1 MVLRR
6 WLSDRMHSC
15 KHRSPANSK
24 AIVNMNSEGDV
35 KALVEAARARLQA
48 GDRKEAL
55 QLSQQAVDVDAEHP
69 PALFLLGVAL
79 RLNGLLDEAIQK
91 LSDFLVLAPGVAQG
105 RYERGLARYSRGDLL
120 EAVNDLQ
127 QAVEI
132 DPSFANAWRTL
143 SEVLLAQGN
152 EDEAA
157 KAHARSVLTR
167 EVDPALRQATELFAA
182 GRVGVAEGICREYL
196 RINPTDV
203 NAMRLLADI
212 GYKLGIMEEAVQ
224 LYQRCLELA
233 PDYHMA
239 RHKYALALSKQ
250 DKFEAA
256 MEQVNHLIKI
266 DPNNVAYKT
275 LHAAIASSAGRF
287 DEAHVVYEDVL
298 ARVPDAVTILTSYGH
313 SLRYSGKGEKAA
325 IIYRRAIAADA
336 GHGDAY
342 WSLANLKTVK
352 FTAAEAEDMT
362 KRLLAIAGDSPDKYH
377 LAFAVGKA
385 LEDLK
390 DYSGS
395 FDAYK
400 AGNEIK
406 RRYSGYDAEDNTQR
420 IDDSIAVCDDKFISQ
435 FDEGGHP
442 DSSPI
447 FIVGLPRSG
456 STLLE
461 QILASHSQVEAT
473 AELHF
478 ISRIAAQLEGTRK
491 RGELRRYPKLLADL
505 SRDERIALGQ
515 QYLDACSVYRSNGTK
530 FIDKLPNNFMHVA
543 LIRAILPNATVIDAR
558 RSPMAACFANFK
570 QLFAEGQPFTYSL
583 EDIGHYYAD
592 YQRLMLHWQ
601 QVMPGQCLT
610 VEYENVV
617 GDLEGQVARML
628 EHCSLDFEDAC
639 VSFHE
644 NDRAVRSASSEQVR
658 QPIFQGGLEQWRHF
672 ESALGPLKNV
682 LNSRGLAID

>member
-1 MVLRR
+1 MY
-6 WLSDRMHSC
+6 SC
-15 KHRSPANSK
+15 KYRFLANSK
-24 AIVNMNSEGDV
+24 VIFNMNSDGDV

-48 GDRKEAL
+48 GDKQEAL
-55 QLSQQAVDVDAEHP
+55 QLAKRAVEVDAEHP
-69 PALFLLGVAL
+69 PALFLLGVAW
-79 RLNGLLDEAIQK
+79 RLNGSLDLAIQR
-91 LSDFLVLAPGVAQG
+91 LSEFLVLAPDVAQG
-105 RYERGLARYSRGDLL
+105 RYELGLARYSRGHLL
-120 EAVNDLQ
+120 EAAKDLH

-132 DPSFANAWRTL
+132 DPSLVVAWRALT
-143 SEVLLAQGN
+143 EVLLAQGD
-152 EDEAA
+152 EDGAA
-157 KAHARSVLTR
+157 KAHARAGLTR
-167 EVDPALRQATELFAA
+167 GVDPALRQATELFST

-196 RINPTDV
+196 RNNPTDV

-250 DKFEAA
+250 DKFDAS
-256 MEQVNHLIKI
+256 MEEVKRLIKI
-266 DPNNVAYKT
+266 DPNNIAYKT
-275 LHAAIASSAGRF
+275 LHAAVASSAGRF
-287 DEAHVVYEDVL
+287 DEAHAVYEDVL
-298 ARVPDAVTILTSYGH
+298 AHAPDAVTILTSYGH
-313 SLRYSGKGEKAA
+313 SLRYSGQGEKAA
-325 IIYRRAIAADA
+325 TIYRRAIATDS

-362 KRLLAIAGDSPDKYH
+362 KRLRALKGDSPDKYH
-377 LAFAVGKA
+377 LAFAAGKA
-385 LEDLK
+385 LEDSN

-406 RRYSGYDAEDNTQR
+406 RRYSGYDSKDNTAR
-420 IDDSIAVCDDKFISQ
+420 VDDSISVCDDKFMAQ
-435 FDEGGHP
+435 FNDGGHP

-478 ISRIAAQLEGTRK
+478 ISRIAAQLEGSRK
-491 RGELRRYPKLLADL
+491 RGELRRYPRLLADL
-505 SRDERIALGQ
+505 SSDERFALGQ
-515 QYLDACSVYRSNGTK
+515 QYLDACSVYRNNGKK

-583 EDIGHYYAD
+583 EDIGNYYVD
-592 YQRLMLHWQ
+592 YQRLMSHWQ

-617 GDLEGQVARML
+617 TDLEGQVERML
-628 EHCSLDFEDAC
+628 EHCGLAFEDAC

-658 QPIFQGGLEQWRHF
+658 QPIFRGGLDQWRHF
-672 ESALGPLKNV
+672 ESALGPLQKVFKN
-682 LNSRGLAID
+682 RGLNID

>member
-1 MVLRR
+1 MY
-6 WLSDRMHSC
+6 SC
-15 KHRSPANSK
+15 KYRFLANSK
-24 AIVNMNSEGDV
+24 VIFDMNSEDDV
-35 KALVEAARARLQA
+35 KTLVEAARARLQA
-48 GDRKEAL
+48 GDKVEAL
-55 QLSQQAVDVDAEHP
+55 QLAKQAVEVDAGHP
-69 PALFLLGVAL
+69 PALFLLGVAW
-79 RLNGLLDEAIQK
+79 RLNGSLDQAIQR
-91 LSDFLVLAPGVAQG
+91 LSEFLVLAPGVAQG
-105 RYERGLARYSRGDLL
+105 RYELGLARYSRGHLL
-120 EAVNDLQ
+120 EAAKDLH

-132 DPSFANAWRTL
+132 DPSLAVAWRALT
-143 SEVLLAQGN
+143 EVLLAQGD
-152 EDEAA
+152 EDGAA
-157 KAHARSVLTR
+157 KAHARAGLTR
-167 EVDPALRQATELFAA
+167 GVDPALRQATELFST

-196 RINPTDV
+196 RSNPADV
-203 NAMRLLADI
+203 NAIRLLADI

-250 DKFEAA
+250 DKFDASMDE
-256 MEQVNHLIKI
+256 VKRLIKI
-266 DPNNVAYKT
+266 DPNNIAYKT
-275 LHAAIASSAGRF
+275 LHAAVASSAGRF
-287 DEAHVVYEDVL
+287 EEAHAVYEDVL
-298 ARVPDAVTILTSYGH
+298 AHAPDAVTILTSYGH
-313 SLRYSGKGEKAA
+313 SLRYSGQGEKAA
-325 IIYRRAIAADA
+325 TIYRRAIATDS

-362 KRLLAIAGDSPDKYH
+362 KRLRALKGDSPDKYH

-385 LEDLK
+385 LEDLN
-390 DYSGS
+390 DYTGS

-406 RRYSGYDAEDNTQR
+406 RRYSGYDSKDNTER
-420 IDDSIAVCDDKFISQ
+420 VDDSIAVCDDKFMAQ
-435 FDEGGHP
+435 FNDGGHP
-442 DSSPI
+442 DASPI

-478 ISRIAAQLEGTRK
+478 ISRIAAQLEGSRK

-505 SRDERIALGQ
+505 SGDERFALGQ
-515 QYLDACSVYRSNGTK
+515 QYLDACSVYRSNGKK

-583 EDIGHYYAD
+583 EDIGNYYVD
-592 YQRLMLHWQ
+592 YQRLMSHWQ
-601 QVMPGQCLT
+601 QVMPRQCLT

-617 GDLEGQVARML
+617 TDLEGQVERML
-628 EHCSLDFEDAC
+628 EHCGLAFEDAC
-639 VSFHE
+639 VNFHE

-658 QPIFQGGLEQWRHF
+658 QPIFRGGLGQWRHF
-672 ESALGPLKNV
+672 ESALGPLQNV
-682 LNSRGLAID
+682 LKNRGLSIG

>member
-1 MVLRR
+1 MY
-6 WLSDRMHSC
+6 SC
-15 KHRSPANSK
+15 KYRFLANSK
-24 AIVNMNSEGDV
+24 VIFNMNSEGDV

-48 GDRKEAL
+48 GDKQEAL
-55 QLSQQAVDVDAEHP
+55 QLAKQAVEVDAEHP

-79 RLNGLLDEAIQK
+79 RLNGSLDQAIQR
-91 LSDFLVLAPGVAQG
+91 LSEFLVLAPDVAQG
-105 RYERGLARYSRGDLL
+105 RYERGLARYSLGYLL
-120 EAVNDLQ
+120 EAAKDLH

-132 DPSFANAWRTL
+132 DPSLAVAWRALT
-143 SEVLLAQGN
+143 EVLLAQGD
-152 EDEAA
+152 EDGAA
-157 KAHARSVLTR
+157 KAHARAGLTR
-167 EVDPALRQATELFAA
+167 GVDPALRQATELFST

-196 RINPTDV
+196 RSNPTDV

-233 PDYHMA
+233 PDYHIA

-250 DKFEAA
+250 DKFDAS
-256 MEQVNHLIKI
+256 MEEVKRLIKI
-266 DPNNVAYKT
+266 DPNNIAYKT
-275 LHAAIASSAGRF
+275 LHAAVASSAGRF
-287 DEAHVVYEDVL
+287 DEAHAVYEDVL
-298 ARVPDAVTILTSYGH
+298 AHAPDAVTILTSYGH
-313 SLRYSGKGEKAA
+313 SLRYSGQGEKAA
-325 IIYRRAIAADA
+325 TIYRRAIATDS

-362 KRLLAIAGDSPDKYH
+362 KRLRVLEGDSPDKYH

-385 LEDLK
+385 LEDLN

-406 RRYSGYDAEDNTQR
+406 RRYSGYDSKDNTQR
-420 IDDSIAVCDDKFISQ
+420 VDDSIAVCDDKFMAQ
-435 FDEGGHP
+435 FNDGGHP

-478 ISRIAAQLEGTRK
+478 ISRIAAQLEGSRK
-491 RGELRRYPKLLADL
+491 RGELRRYPRLLADL
-505 SRDERIALGQ
+505 SSDERFALGQ
-515 QYLDACSVYRSNGTK
+515 QYLDTCSVYRSNGKK

-583 EDIGHYYAD
+583 EDIGNYYVD
-592 YQRLMLHWQ
+592 YQRLMSHWQ
-601 QVMPGQCLT
+601 QVMPGKCLT

-617 GDLEGQVARML
+617 TDLEGQVERML
-628 EHCSLDFEDAC
+628 EHCGLAFEDAC

-658 QPIFQGGLEQWRHF
+658 QPIFRGGLDQWRHF
-672 ESALGPLKNV
+672 ESALGPLQNV
-682 LNSRGLAID
+682 LKNRGLSIG